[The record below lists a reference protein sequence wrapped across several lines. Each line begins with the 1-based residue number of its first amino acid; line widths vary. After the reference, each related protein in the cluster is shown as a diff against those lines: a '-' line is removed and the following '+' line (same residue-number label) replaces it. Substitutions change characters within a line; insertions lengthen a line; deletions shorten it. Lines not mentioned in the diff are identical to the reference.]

1 MQKLRI
7 CLLVMFAVSLFCFAG
22 CGNHHED
29 SSSIAPI
36 HLEMDTENLQGR
48 VGLSGFIFGIFMLL
62 NAYIIIMLSC
72 IALIVKEQT
81 FQKIADT
88 IRMGL
93 QMLNPSQEQDGT
105 FLKFMALLSN
115 GETRFQMG
123 SAGLVVGLFLAYIGA
138 WIAT

>member
-48 VGLSGFIFGIFMLL
+48 VGLSGFIFGTFMLL

-88 IRMGL
+88 VRMGL

-115 GETRFQMG
+115 GKPVSRWAPQA
-123 SAGLVVGLFLAYIGA
+123 SS
-138 WIAT
+138 

>member
-7 CLLVMFAVSLFCFAG
+7 CLLVLFAVSLLCFAG
-22 CGNHHED
+22 CGNGNEV

-36 HLEMDTENLQGR
+36 HLEMDTQNLQGR

-62 NAYIIIMLSC
+62 NAYVIIILSC
-72 IALIVKEQT
+72 VALVVKEQA

-93 QMLNPSQEQDGT
+93 RMLNPSEEQDGK
-105 FLKFMALLSN
+105 FLKLMALLSN
-115 GETRFQMG
+115 GDTRFQLG
-123 SAGLVVGLFLAYIGA
+123 SAGLVVGLIFAYIGA
-138 WIAT
+138 YIAT